1 MLARLTLTKRNF
13 VLCGG
18 KESNLCGGKE
28 SNLCEGRVSSLCC
41 ERESRLGT
49 DMGKEPVS
57 SVG

>member
-1 MLARLTLTKRNF
+1 MLARLTLRKRNF
-13 VLCGG
+13 V
-18 KESNLCGGKE
+18 LCGGKE